1 MKQLPSIFAKWRGA
15 LVGALVAI
23 IAGFMFLWFPQFD
36 SLVNLS
42 YDLGFLFRGVQKP
55 DGVVI
60 VYMDDDTH
68 EKLHAGYYDRW
79 DRSLHARLIKR
90 LGDMHAKAIAF
101 DVLFS
106 DRTTPEADQA
116 LVSAAKANGKV
127 VASARMAAV
136 VHQGEIIGRK
146 LSPPFQEL
154 RSVTRMGAV
163 EEAESDKTIRRHYS
177 NRLYNEP
184 SLSWRVAELLSARA
198 LPEPF
203 AERWLNYYGPPGTIE
218 NVSYYEALEEGSKLS
233 AVLSNKVIF
242 VGARYDVG
250 FTGGKGTD
258 DFATP
263 YTRWTGRRSPGV
275 EVNAT
280 AFLNLTRGDWLK
292 RLSPVIETGLILAA
306 GLLFGAGLPFLRPI
320 WAVAAGVLGAIAI
333 AVLCILTQWQTSI
346 FFPWIIVCGAQIPL
360 AVGWAVLIHTCFL
373 QQEKRSLEQMVAI
386 LSRGNMKAEEST
398 EEQPA
403 FRKLRETMAPDSP
416 VREALSAAGNQQAT
430 PDGPAIPDH
439 ELIRCI
445 GKGGYGEVWLARNV
459 LGSYNAVKILYRLN
473 FKDSRPLE
481 REFNGLKKFTPISRG
496 HPNFVHVLHVG
507 KHAVPEYIYYV
518 MELADDVAQPNVVD
532 PASYRARTLAHD
544 LQNRRKFSLAEGLQI
559 AIPLAQAL
567 EFLHQHQLI
576 HRDIK
581 PANILFVN
589 GVPKLADVGLVTD
602 IESPGSSIT
611 YVGTPGR
618 IPPEGPGSPAGDIFS
633 FGKLLYEIGVGLP
646 MERFPELPTTLV
658 EAPDEAGFMLLN
670 RIILKACDMNV
681 RHRYQSATE
690 LVADLMD
697 LQNKTCSISK

>member
-23 IAGFMFLWFPQFD
+23 VPGLLLLWVPQFE

-42 YDLGFLFRGVQKP
+42 YDFGFLLRGPQKT

-60 VYMDDDTH
+60 VYMDEASH
-68 EKLHAGYYDRW
+68 EQLHTGWYDRW
-79 DRSLHARLIKR
+79 DRSLHARLIQR
-90 LGDMHAKAIAF
+90 LTDLHAKAIAF
-101 DVLFS
+101 DVLFL
-106 DRTTPEADQA
+106 DHTTPPADQR
-116 LVSAAKANGKV
+116 LVSAAKASGKV
-127 VASARMAAV
+127 VVAAKMTAQI
-136 VHQGEIIGRK
+136 HQGEVIGRK

-154 RSVTRMGAV
+154 RNVTRMGAV
-163 EEAESDKTIRRHYS
+163 EESESDKSIRRHYS

-184 SLSWRVAELLSARA
+184 SLSWRVAELLSPSA
-198 LPEPF
+198 LPDPF
-203 AERWLNYYGPPGTIE
+203 AERWVNYYGPPGTIE
-218 NVSYYEALEEGSKLS
+218 NVSYYEALEEGSRLGV
-233 AVLSNKVIF
+233 VLSNKVVF

-263 YTRWTGRRSPGV
+263 YTRWTGLRSPGV

-280 AFLNLTRGDWLK
+280 AFLNLTRRDWLK
-292 RLSPVIETGLILAA
+292 RLSPVAETSLILLA
-306 GLLFGAGLPFLRPI
+306 GLLFGAGLPFLRPV
-320 WAVAAGVLGAIAI
+320 WAVGAGVLGALAIAI
-333 AVLCILTQWQTSI
+333 FCILIQWQTST
-346 FFPWIIVCGAQIPL
+346 FFSWMIVSSAQIPL
-360 AVGWAVLIHTCFL
+360 AVGWAVLVHTCFL

-398 EEQPA
+398 EAQPA
-403 FRKLRETMAPDSP
+403 FQKLRETMAPDSP
-416 VREALSAAGNQQAT
+416 VREALPMEGDQKAI

-459 LGSYNAVKILYRLN
+459 LGSYHAVKILYRLK
-473 FKDSRPLE
+473 FKDSRPME

-496 HPNFVHVLHVG
+496 HPNFVNILHVG
-507 KHAVPEYIYYV
+507 KHADPEYIYCV
-518 MELADDVAQPNVVD
+518 MELADDVLRTNFVE
-532 PASYRARTLAHD
+532 PASYKARTLAYD
-544 LQNRRKFSLAEGLQI
+544 LQNRRGFSLSECLQI
-559 AIPLAQAL
+559 AIPLGQAL
-567 EFLHQHQLI
+567 EFLHQHKLI

-602 IESPGSSIT
+602 IEPPGSSIS

-670 RIILKACDMNV
+670 RIILKACDMNI

-690 LVADLMD
+690 LVADLLD
-697 LQNKTCSISK
+697 LQNKTCPISK